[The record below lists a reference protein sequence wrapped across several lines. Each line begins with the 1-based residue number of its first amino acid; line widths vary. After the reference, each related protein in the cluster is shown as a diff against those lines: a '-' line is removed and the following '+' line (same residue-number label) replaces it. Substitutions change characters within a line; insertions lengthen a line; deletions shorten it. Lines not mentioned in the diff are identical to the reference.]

1 MATTQTLGAV
11 VSTVCDQFRAT
22 ITKLIVT
29 LLQPNSEARQ
39 GRERERGKR
48 EGEREREVRRLYK
61 MQVRLMAPS
70 KSHQEGINNI
80 PLKIHYPL
88 WQARGGIQI

>member
-39 GRERERGKR
+39 RRERERGK
-48 EGEREREVRRLYK
+48 ERERDREK
-61 MQVRLMAPS
+61 
-70 KSHQEGINNI
+70 
-80 PLKIHYPL
+80 
-88 WQARGGIQI
+88 